1 MSTTLKFER
10 TSVTTLRA
18 DVSPTALLFVN
29 GSRRAGYC
37 VVLDV
42 FDQEAPEGFDLAELT
57 PRRRES
63 PEVSWSS
70 AAAAKAWLK
79 SDDGSAWLEEQLRG

>member
-10 TSVTTLRA
+10 TSMTTQRA
-18 DVSPTALLFVN
+18 DLSPTALLLLS

-37 VVLDV
+37 FMLDV
-42 FDQEAPEGFDLAELT
+42 YEHEAPEGFDLAELT
-57 PRRRES
+57 PVERHS

-79 SDDGSAWLEEQLRG
+79 SEDGSAWLEACRG